1 MWDMLGHIL
10 GLEDYALC
18 LAPGFFRF
26 YAHIG
31 VLQGLGEAG
40 CLRVSHLS
48 GCSAGALVATFLAA
62 GVNPSEMAQKVLA
75 IKRSDVWDMG
85 GIGGL
90 LKGELF
96 RAKVAEHLPVQTFA
110 EAKIPLAVTAFD
122 LGRMR
127 TNCIVE
133 GELALAARASC
144 TFPGLFQPALLEGSP
159 HIDGG
164 VWDHDGIMA
173 LEACFQRTRSSSATV
188 PEEGQRLAAD
198 RKLIVN
204 VVFDRVGSSSLPKA
218 FSNCRLLTLVVEN
231 VPGVGPFSMEEMGP
245 VAFDRALRATR
256 QALQKAH
263 IMELAPNHWVAYLD
277 ASLEVIGKPLAELA
291 TAWPITAKSAEEQ
304 SSHSSVSTSLLP
316 PSESAA
322 ETECDS
328 AEEARTVLHCEE
340 QEDQQ
345 GIGEKVSV
353 TGTIELFTAP
363 RENSSGKT
371 AGDTQTV
378 GNGCV
383 EDNRAGETESLPASS
398 LTSASRDNSLH
409 RIPSYSFITGSF
421 HLYQSL
427 SRGMASASESLDA
440 SSSGLFNSLFPS
452 TPAKRRAAESI
463 DSCDCPNK
471 IAKNG

>member
-1 MWDMLGHIL
+1 MLGHIL
-10 GLEDYALC
+10 GSEDYALC

-62 GVNPSEMAQKVLA
+62 GLNPSEMAEKVLA
-75 IKRSDVWDMG
+75 IKRSEVWDMG

-164 VWDHDGIMA
+164 VWDHDGMMA
-173 LEACFQRTRSSSATV
+173 LEACFQKTRSSSASV
-188 PEEGQRLAAD
+188 SEEGLRLAAD

-231 VPGVGPFSMEEMGP
+231 VPGVGPFSMEDTGP
-245 VAFDRALRATR
+245 VALDRALRATR

-263 IMELAPNHWVAYLD
+263 IMELAQNHWVAYLD
-277 ASLEVIGKPLAELA
+277 ASLEAISKPLAELT

-328 AEEARTVLHCEE
+328 AEEARAVLHCEE

-345 GIGEKVSV
+345 GNGEKVSV
-353 TGTIELFTAP
+353 TGTIELF
-363 RENSSGKT
+363 SSGKAT
-371 AGDTQTV
+371 DGTQAV
-378 GNGCV
+378 GN
-383 EDNRAGETESLPASS
+383 
-398 LTSASRDNSLH
+398 
-409 RIPSYSFITGSF
+409 
-421 HLYQSL
+421 
-427 SRGMASASESLDA
+427 DA

-452 TPAKRRAAESI
+452 TPAKRRAAEPI
-463 DSCDCPNK
+463 DNFDCPNK
-471 IAKNG
+471 IAKNS